1 MGSKIWQ
8 ASHEN
13 IMTEVGTLQR
23 VADLHKVEVTHEFL
37 MQVAR
42 VIADSQAEAMTF
54 RQLAEKNRLALLEL
68 QKKHDKIVDYLADG
82 LSEEVKQKPEQLIKI

>member
-8 ASHEN
+8 ATHEN
-13 IMTEVGTLQR
+13 IMIEVGTLQR

-42 VIADSQAEAMTF
+42 VIADSRAEAMAF
-54 RQLAEKNRLALLEL
+54 RQLAEKNRLSLLEL
-68 QKKHDKIVDYLADG
+68 QNKYDKIL
-82 LSEEVKQKPEQLIKI
+82 EEDLNRLNRV